1 MKKAIKY
8 IIFAVIIGVSLYNS
22 VYIKA
27 LDEVKQGKSDAVF
40 NAKSLANQFITSK
53 TETLPAL
60 NTSDFLNNISKDIK
74 KYSEANGN
82 KLGISNDYYFI
93 TEGNATV
100 LSIEEEDVV
109 VSLTEND
116 EQHIRIATDFIFGN
130 AIREGAKVA
139 NIGDFQN
146 TMDYN
151 NISVELNNIIRET
164 VISPFLKTVK
174 KGNSLYFKGAVK
186 VNTKNPNLKELRVI
200 PLILKLNN

>member
-8 IIFAVIIGVSLYNS
+8 IIFAVIIGISIYNS

-27 LDEVKQGKSDAVF
+27 LDKVKQGKNNTIFD
-40 NAKSLANQFITSK
+40 AKSYANQFINTK
-53 TETLPAL
+53 VETLPAL
-60 NTSDFLNNISKDIK
+60 NVSEFLNDISKDVK

-109 VSLTEND
+109 VSLTENNK
-116 EQHIRIATDFIFGN
+116 QIIRIAIDFIFGN
-130 AIREGAKVA
+130 AIREGAKTA
-139 NIGDFQN
+139 NISDYQN

-164 VISPFLKTVK
+164 IIPPFTKAVK
-174 KGNSLYFKGAVK
+174 EGDTLYFKGAIK
-186 VNTKNPNLKELRVI
+186 VNTKKPNLKELRLI

>member
-8 IIFAVIIGVSLYNS
+8 IIFAAIIGISLYNS
-22 VYIKA
+22 FYIKA

-40 NAKSLANQFITSK
+40 NAKSFASQFISSK

-60 NTSDFLNNISKDIK
+60 NTSDFLNDISKDVK

-109 VSLTEND
+109 VSLTENN

-130 AIREGAKVA
+130 AIREGAKIA
-139 NIGDFQN
+139 NIGDYQN

-151 NISVELNNIIRET
+151 NISVELNNIVRET
-164 VISPFLKTVK
+164 IIPSFLETVK
-174 KGNSLYFKGAVK
+174 EGYALYFKGAVK
-186 VNTKNPNLKELRVI
+186 VNIKSPNLKELRVI

>member
-1 MKKAIKY
+1 MNKSIKY
-8 IIFAVIIGVSLYNS
+8 IIFTSILGVSLYYS
-22 VYIKA
+22 IYIKA
-27 LDEVKQGKSDAVF
+27 LDEVKQVKSDDVF
-40 NAKSLANQFITSK
+40 NAKSFANQFISSK

-60 NTSDFLNNISKDIK
+60 NTSDFLNNILKDVK

-100 LSIEEEDVV
+100 LSIEEEDIV
-109 VSLTEND
+109 VSLSEND
-116 EQHIRIATDFIFGN
+116 KQHIRIATDFIFGN

-139 NIGDFQN
+139 NIGDFHN

-164 VISPFLKTVK
+164 IIPPFMKRLKR
-174 KGNSLYFKGAVK
+174 GNNLYFKGAVK
-186 VNTKNPNLKELRVI
+186 VNTKKPILKELRVI
-200 PLILKLNN
+200 PIILKLNN